1 MWEVAGT
8 PKCVVTVS
16 VITGE
21 FPRSDPLNLRE

>member
-8 PKCVVTVS
+8 PMRVVTEG

-21 FPRSDPLNLRE
+21 FPRSDPSMETE